1 MHILYIHQY
10 FTTPEESE
18 GTRSYEFVKRLGKKV
33 KVKRGWRSLYY
44 GEKESVPSLL
54 LNIDNFFFTVLLPF

>member
-10 FTTPEESE
+10 FITPEKGG
-18 GTRSYEFVKRLGKKV
+18 GTRSYEFVKRLEKKGE
-33 KVKRGWRSLYY
+33 VKRGWRSLYY

-54 LNIDNFFFTVLLPF
+54 LNIDNFFLTVLLLF